1 MTGKEIFDR
10 CQMAALRNGLGSKEF
25 HYGNILY
32 QALHLE
38 GEEKVFQLL
47 EQAENTGKRISL
59 AYSSNGHQPHS
70 DPDMAILV

>member
-1 MTGKEIFDR
+1 MTGRELFDR
-10 CQMAALRNGLGSKEF
+10 YQLAALRNGLGSREF

-47 EQAENTGKRISL
+47 EQAEHSGKRIGL
-59 AYSSNGHQPHS
+59 GYSMAAQETRQ
-70 DPDMAILV
+70 DPDMAVLI

>member
-10 CQMAALRNGLGSKEF
+10 CQLAALKNGLGSQEF

-32 QALHLE
+32 QALRLE

-47 EQAENTGKRISL
+47 EQAENTGKRVGL
-59 AYSSNGHQPHS
+59 GYSSNGFPTQN

>member
-10 CQMAALRNGLGSKEF
+10 CQLAALRNGLGSQEF
-25 HYGNILY
+25 YYGNILY

-38 GEEKVFQLL
+38 GEEKVFELL

-59 AYSSNGHQPHS
+59 GYSSSNAPNQN